1 MASATPLVQ
10 LSLGEFADRV
20 AERSPTPGGGS
31 MAAGSAALGAAAVS
45 MAFRFTS
52 GEKYAA
58 VEPEMARRVEALDEF
73 RARALQLVDEDS
85 GAYDEVT
92 AAFGLPK
99 VSAEQKKERRAAI
112 QAATKGALEVP
123 FETMQNA
130 LASLRLAAEGA
141 GEINP
146 NLASDCTVGAMHLA
160 VAVEGAYLNVKINA
174 GSLKDEEYVERHERA
189 CQAMLSEAH
198 ELLEAVRGATQGF
211 LS

>member
-10 LSLGEFADRV
+10 LSLGDFADRV

-52 GEKYAA
+52 GDKYAE
-58 VEPEMARRVEALDEF
+58 VEPEMARRVEGLDGL

-85 GAYDEVT
+85 GSYDAVT
-92 AAFGLPK
+92 AAFKLPK
-99 VSAEQKKERRAAI
+99 SDSDEKKARRAAI

-130 LASLRLAAEGA
+130 VAGLRLAAEGVA
-141 GEINP
+141 DINP
-146 NLASDCTVGAMHLA
+146 NLASDCAVGSMHLA
-160 VAVEGAYLNVKINA
+160 AAVEGAYLNVRINA
-174 GSLKDEEYVERHERA
+174 GSLKDKEYVEGREA
-189 CQAMLSEAH
+189 ECQAMLSETR
-198 ELLEAVRGATQGF
+198 ELMDRVRQATEGH